1 MMSLVADKV
10 RRALGIEL
18 PEVAGSIFAG
28 EIPMSNAL
36 VNRLIAER
44 LAGAQLPIAAVRME
58 AHDGDRL
65 TIVLSMRGSLIP
77 DVTIAAKI
85 EEQPH
90 FPNPAVLWLRWTLP
104 AMRAL
109 SFVAAP
115 ALAYFKK
122 LPPGIRVEGD
132 RIAVDLAELLR
143 SRGLGELMDY
153 ITRVNVTTREGAII
167 VAFALRVP

>member
-1 MMSLVADKV
+1 MSLVADKV
-10 RRALGIEL
+10 RHTLGLEL
-18 PEVAGSIFAG
+18 PEIAGSVFAG
-28 EIPMSNAL
+28 EIPLSNAL
-36 VNRLIAER
+36 VNRLIVRR
-44 LAGAQLPIAAVRME
+44 LSAQSPIAAVRME

-77 DVTIAAKI
+77 DVTIAAQI

-115 ALAYFKK
+115 ALMYFKK

-132 RIAVDLAELLR
+132 RIAVDFAELLR

>member
-1 MMSLVADKV
+1 MSLVAEKV
-10 RRALGIEL
+10 RRLLGVEL
-18 PEVAGSIFAG
+18 PEIAGSVFAG
-28 EIPMSNAL
+28 EIPLANAL
-36 VNRLIAER
+36 VNRLIAQR
-44 LAGAQLPIAAVRME
+44 LSAAQSPVAAVRLE

-77 DVTIAAKI
+77 DVTIAAHI

-115 ALAYFKK
+115 ALTYFKK
-122 LPPGIRVEGD
+122 LPPGIRVDGD
-132 RIAVDLAELLR
+132 RIAVDFAELLR
-143 SRGLGELMDY
+143 ARGLGELIDY
-153 ITRVNVTTREGAII
+153 ITRINVTTREGAII

>member
-1 MMSLVADKV
+1 VSLIADKV

-18 PEVAGSIFAG
+18 PDIAGSVFAG
-28 EIPMSNAL
+28 EIPLSNAL
-36 VNRLIAER
+36 VNRLIAQR
-44 LAGAQLPIAAVRME
+44 LSTAQLPIAAVRVE

-85 EEQPH
+85 EEQPR
-90 FPNPAVLWLRWTLP
+90 FPHPPVLWLRWTLP

-115 ALAYFKK
+115 VLAYFKR
-122 LPPGIRVEGD
+122 LPPGIRVDGD
-132 RIAVDLAELLR
+132 RVAVDFAELLE
-143 SRGLGELMDY
+143 SRGLGELIDY

-167 VAFALRVP
+167 VAFAVRVP

>member
-1 MMSLVADKV
+1 MSFVAEKV
-10 RRALGIEL
+10 RQVLGIEL
-18 PEVAGSIFAG
+18 PEIAGSVFAG
-28 EIPMSNAL
+28 EIPLSNAL
-36 VNRLIAER
+36 VNRLIVQR
-44 LAGAQLPIAAVRME
+44 LSAAQLPIAAVRME
-58 AHDGDRL
+58 AHDGNRL

-77 DVTIAAKI
+77 DVTIAAQI

-90 FPNPAVLWLRWTLP
+90 FPGPAVLWLRWTLP

-115 ALAYFKK
+115 ALTYFKK
-122 LPPGIRVEGD
+122 LPPGVRVDGD
-132 RIAVDLAELLR
+132 RIAVDFAELLR

-153 ITRVNVTTREGAII
+153 ITRVNVTTREGAIV